1 MKRAIIYYSL
11 TDNTKT
17 AAEKLSAELNAD
29 IYRIELEKPL
39 PSSKAKQMFEGGRQA
54 VFELCPDITG
64 VSERFCDYDE
74 IILGMPV
81 WAGKPASPINTLL
94 TDKALAKKVTAV
106 FTFSGGGDNRS
117 CIKAL
122 SKKLDNLKYDIALA
136 DRNSKLAGENDKKL
150 NEFVQKLG

>member
-17 AAEKLSAELNAD
+17 AAEKLSEKLDAD

-54 VFELCPDITG
+54 VFELCPAITG
-64 VSERFCDYDE
+64 VSERFRDYDE

-81 WAGKPASPINTLL
+81 WAGKPASPINTLQ
-94 TDKALAKKVTAV
+94 TDKALAGKVTAV
-106 FTFSGGGDNRS
+106 KVLR
-117 CIKAL
+117 
-122 SKKLDNLKYDIALA
+122 KKLDNLKYDIALA
-136 DRNSKLAGENDKKL
+136 DRNSKFAGENDKKL
-150 NEFVQKLG
+150 DEFVQRLG